1 MLIVLL
7 LICNK
12 RNKQNYAIV
21 KSIVKQNVIII
32 ILTRK
37 ARLGQIDRVIKLN
50 KEWKGFVIR

>member
-37 ARLGQIDRVIKLN
+37 ARLRQIDRVIK
-50 KEWKGFVIR
+50 

>member
-1 MLIVLL
+1 MLIVLF
-7 LICNK
+7 ICDK

-37 ARLGQIDRVIKLN
+37 ARLRQIDRVIK
-50 KEWKGFVIR
+50 